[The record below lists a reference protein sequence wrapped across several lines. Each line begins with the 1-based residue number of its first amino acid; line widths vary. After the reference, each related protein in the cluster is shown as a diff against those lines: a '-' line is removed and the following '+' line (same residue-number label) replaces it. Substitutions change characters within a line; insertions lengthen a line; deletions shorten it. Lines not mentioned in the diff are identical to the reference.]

1 MLDSF
6 RRRTAYWSAS
16 RGSYETLAMRRSTV
30 AAARTSHRRLRRL
43 VHERRGARN
52 YRARLSIGRCRA
64 SKTGETLDPPKA
76 DYYLSVDERGPVL
89 YEIEASGAGAAF
101 RNAWA
106 DEFGQH
112 FFGWVT
118 SSHAWEFRFPR
129 DASQKPE
136 RLVFVKGTYTV
147 VTQGGSYR
155 PVGEPSATCPL
166 NEVLSSPAPTSTP
179 PS

>member
-1 MLDSF
+1 MKRWLC
-6 RRRTAYWSAS
+6 
-16 RGSYETLAMRRSTV
+16 
-30 AAARTSHRRLRRL
+30 AARLLPLLALGTGGCAAWFMN
-43 VHERRGARN
+43 GAEPQPSAPKN
-52 YRARLSIGRCRA
+52 YRARLSIGPCRA
-64 SKTGETLDPPKA
+64 SKTGETIDPPKT

-147 VTQGGSYR
+147 VIQGGSYR
-155 PVGEPSATCPL
+155 PVGEPYATCPL
-166 NEVLSSPAPTSTP
+166 NEVLSSPARTFTP